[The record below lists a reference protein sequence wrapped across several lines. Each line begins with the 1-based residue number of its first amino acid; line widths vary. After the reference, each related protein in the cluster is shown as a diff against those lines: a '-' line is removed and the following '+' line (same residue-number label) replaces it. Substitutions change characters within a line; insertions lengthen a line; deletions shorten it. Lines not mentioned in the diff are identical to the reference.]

1 MPLDPGTHLG
11 PYRIV
16 DLLGVGGMGEV
27 YRARDGRLNRQ
38 VALKVLPADR
48 VAANAERRSRFVQEA
63 QLASAL
69 QHPNIVTIYD
79 IGSTEA
85 GDYLAMELVRGRTL
99 DTVIPQAGLPLPS
112 ALRYAAQIV
121 DALAAAHAAGIVHR
135 DLKPGNIMVTEQDQ
149 IKVLDFGLATLVGGG
164 PINAIDETG
173 ARAAAIE
180 TGAGTILGTVAY
192 MSPEQAEGHAVDA
205 RSDIFSFGAIL
216 YEMLSG
222 LRAFR
227 AGSTFATLAAVINLE
242 PEPLAKVASHV
253 PPEVD
258 DLVSTCLRKDVN
270 RRAQSTS
277 DLKVELD
284 GLREASN
291 SGSLRAAPRRRLG
304 AWWRYGGLAAIAVA
318 IVAATVAL
326 WPAPPL
332 PTAFTPKPLT
342 SLPGSESFPS
352 FSPDGSQIAFTW
364 QREAGAGID
373 VYAQTIG
380 AGTPL
385 QLTTDDGWH
394 MYPSWSPDGAAIAA
408 WHVPR
413 GTSVTSVSTRG
424 RLVLV
429 PPLGGPERQL
439 LEWTGAAR
447 RISWSPDGR
456 WLAISPVSVRSARDR
471 GITLVSPAT
480 GRQIDWAAIDKTF
493 AASVDPVFSPD
504 GSRLAY
510 TKTRD
515 DFSSDVY
522 LVAVGADGKPG
533 GTPTLL
539 PYGGKEASF
548 PVWTPD
554 GRSLLIIDGVP
565 SSNGGVRRLPVD
577 GSPPSGPLAGLEHAG
592 SLAIARSGGRLAF
605 HRPGIDVDIWR
616 LDLQNPAT
624 SGRVA
629 PSTLWEEG
637 GDLSPDGTR
646 VAFSSNR
653 SGAREIWVADVSGDH
668 ALPLTSFGGPVPGT
682 ARWSPDGA
690 LVAFDARPA
699 GNSDVFV
706 VPAGGGP
713 IRQLTTDRGEDARPA
728 WAPDGRTIYFAS
740 NRSGR
745 SEIWRVPIEGGTA
758 VQVTTTGAGNVKVA
772 RDGQSIY
779 YQPVTAPLAIH
790 RARLDGSEDTVV
802 VDQDVRI
809 GMFAPTANGLWF
821 VTNPVPG
828 KPGVVLKRL
837 DYADGTIRDVTTIDF
852 VPIPVGLFISADERY
867 ALITRNDR
875 NGSDLL
881 LVPDFR

>member
-1 MPLDPGTHLG
+1 MPLDSGTQLG

-16 DLLGVGGMGEV
+16 DLIGVGGMGEV
-27 YRARDGRLNRQ
+27 YRARDDRLNRQ

-48 VAANAERRSRFVQEA
+48 VAANVERRSRFVQEA
-63 QLASAL
+63 QLASSL
-69 QHPNIVTIYD
+69 QHPNIVTIFD
-79 IGSTEA
+79 IGSTDA
-85 GDYLAMELVRGRTL
+85 GDYLAMELIRGRTL
-99 DTVIPQAGLPLPS
+99 DTVIPQVGLPLPS
-112 ALRYAAQIV
+112 ALRYATQIV

-149 IKVLDFGLATLVGGG
+149 IKVLDFGLATLAAGG
-164 PINAIDETG
+164 PINATDETG

-258 DLVSTCLRKDVN
+258 ELVSTCLRKDVS

-291 SGSLRAAPRRRLG
+291 SGLLRAAPRRRLN
-304 AWWRYGGLAAIAVA
+304 AWWRYGGIAGIGAAV
-318 IVAATVAL
+318 VAAGIAL

-332 PTAFTPKPLT
+332 PTAFTPRPLT
-342 SLPGSESFPS
+342 ALPGSESFPS

-385 QLTTDDGWH
+385 RLTTDDGWH
-394 MYPSWSPDGAAIAA
+394 MYPSWSPDGTAIAA

-413 GTSVTSVSTRG
+413 GTSITSVSTQG

-429 PPLGGPERQL
+429 PPLGGAERQL

-456 WLAISPVSVRSARDR
+456 WLALSPVSVRSARER
-471 GITLVSPAT
+471 GITLVSAAT
-480 GRQIDWAAIDKTF
+480 GQQIDWAALDKTF

-504 GSRLAY
+504 GRRLAY
-510 TKTRD
+510 TKTRG

-533 GTPTLL
+533 GAPTLL

-565 SSNGGVRRLPVD
+565 SSNGGVRRVPVD
-577 GSPPSGPLAGLEHAG
+577 GSQPSGPLAGLEHAA
-592 SLAIARSGGRLAF
+592 SLAVSRGSGRLAF

-616 LDLQNPAT
+616 LDLRDPAA

-637 GDLSPDGTR
+637 GDLSSDGTR
-646 VAFSSNR
+646 IAFSSNR
-653 SGAREIWVADVSGDH
+653 SGAREIRIADISGDH
-668 ALPLTSFGGPVPGT
+668 ARQLTTFGGPVPGT
-682 ARWSPDGA
+682 ARWSPDA
-690 LVAFDARPA
+690 KLVAFDARPD
-699 GNSDVFV
+699 GNSDIFV

-713 IRQLTTDRGEDARPA
+713 IRQLTTDRGEDARPT
-728 WAPDGRTIYFAS
+728 WAPDGRSIYFS
-740 NRSGR
+740 SSRTGR

-758 VQVTTTGAGNVKVA
+758 VQVTTTGAANVKVSS
-772 RDGQSIY
+772 DGQWIY
-779 YQPVTAPLAIH
+779 YQPLTPPLAIH
-790 RARLDGSEDTVV
+790 RARIDGGGDTVV
-802 VDQDVRI
+802 VDADVRI
-809 GMFAPTANGLWF
+809 GMFAASERGLWF

-828 KPGVVLKRL
+828 QPAVTMKRL
-837 DYADGTIRDVTTIDF
+837 DFADGSIRDVTTIDF

-867 ALITRNDR
+867 ALVTRNDR

-881 LVPDFR
+881 LVTDFR